1 MEVVEMSKYI
11 PKIAGQKV
19 YLSPM
24 FLDDAEQYTRW
35 LNDLEVSR
43 YLGHA
48 SKCYSMESEKKALER
63 LVSEGHNYAIVLKEE
78 DRLIGNI
85 SLMDVNHLYQRAE
98 LGIFI
103 GDAGDRNKGYGQE
116 AIRLLIDYGFRF
128 LNLKNIMLKV
138 YSGNARAIHVY
149 QKCGFREFGRRTGC
163 LFVDDQWHDEIYME
177 ILKDEQS

>member
-1 MEVVEMSKYI
+1 MSKYI
-11 PKIAGQKV
+11 PKMTGQKV

-35 LNDLEVSR
+35 MNDLEVTR

-48 SKCYSMESEKKALER
+48 SKCFSLENEKKALER
-63 LVSEGHNYAIVLKEE
+63 MVSEGHNYAIVLKEE
-78 DRLIGNI
+78 DHLIGNI

-128 LNLKNIMLKV
+128 LNLRNIMLKV
-138 YSGNARAIHVY
+138 YSGNTSAIHVY
-149 QKCGFREFGRRTGC
+149 QKCGFREFGRRTRC

-177 ILKDEQS
+177 ILKDEQN